1 MSRDRLSQ
9 IEKNLGRLRRQLANK
24 EDTLVTIESAEKE
37 RIRQQIEDLK
47 SEIKNFEEE
56 YWLTLRDVA
65 VDVAISD
72 DEAEPIVAE
81 IIEVTPTLQIS
92 EEVSAEMLALLQNI
106 YDHVSQPEAT
116 AAVKLK
122 GVISSFPPFVGVAY
136 EGEIDTE
143 KFLQKY
149 FPTFRRWTK
158 ALVKK

>member
-9 IEKNLGRLRRQLANK
+9 IEKNLSRLRRQLANK
-24 EDTLVTIESAEKE
+24 EDALVTIEKAEQE

-47 SEIKNFEEE
+47 SEIKGFEEE

-65 VDVAISD
+65 TDVEVSD
-72 DEAEPIVAE
+72 NEAEPIVAE
-81 IIEVTPTLQIS
+81 IVEVVSALQTS
-92 EEVSAEMLALLQNI
+92 DEYSAEMLDLLQNI
-106 YDHVSQPEAT
+106 YAEVSKPEAT
-116 AAVKLK
+116 AAAKLK

-143 KFLQKY
+143 QFFQKY

>member
-1 MSRDRLSQ
+1 MSSERLSRL
-9 IEKNLGRLRRQLANK
+9 EKNLGRLRKQLANK
-24 EDTLVTIESAEKE
+24 EDTLVTIEPSEKE

-47 SEIKNFEEE
+47 SEIKGFEEE

-65 VDVAISD
+65 TDIVVSD
-72 DEAEPIVAE
+72 AEAEPIVAE
-81 IIEVTPTLQIS
+81 IIEVTPTLQVS
-92 EEVSAEMLALLQNI
+92 ADLSAEMLALLQKI
-106 YDHVSQPEAT
+106 YAQVSQPEAT
-116 AAVKLK
+116 AAAKLK
-122 GVISSFPPFVGVAY
+122 GVISSFSPFVGVAY

>member
-72 DEAEPIVAE
+72 AEAEPIVAE
-81 IIEVTPTLQIS
+81 IIEVTPTLQTS
-92 EEVSAEMLALLQNI
+92 EEVSAEMLALLQKI
-106 YDHVSQPEAT
+106 YAQVSQPEAT
-116 AAVKLK
+116 AAAKLK

>member
-1 MSRDRLSQ
+1 MSKERLSQ
-9 IEKNLGRLRRQLANK
+9 LEKNLGRLRRQLASK

-47 SEIKNFEEE
+47 SGIKGFEEE

-65 VDVAISD
+65 TDVVVSD

-81 IIEVTPTLQIS
+81 IVEFTSALQTS
-92 EEVSAEMLALLQNI
+92 DEYSAEMLALLQKI
-106 YDHVSQPEAT
+106 YAEVSKPDAT
-116 AAVKLK
+116 AAAKLK
-122 GVISSFPPFVGVAY
+122 GVISSFPPFVGLAY

-149 FPTFRRWTK
+149 FPTFRGWAK

>member
-1 MSRDRLSQ
+1 MSKDRLSQ

-24 EDTLVTIESAEKE
+24 EDTLVTIEQAEKE

-47 SEIKNFEEE
+47 GEIKKFEEE

-65 VDVAISD
+65 VDVAVSD
-72 DEAEPIVAE
+72 AEAEPIVAE
-81 IIEVTPTLQIS
+81 IIEVTPTLRVS
-92 EEVSAEMLALLQNI
+92 EELSVEMLALLQKI
-106 YDHVSQPEAT
+106 YAQVSQPEAT
-116 AAVKLK
+116 AAAKLK

-149 FPTFRRWTK
+149 FPTFRGWVK